1 MSGRGPAVADTG
13 LPGRRHYEVH
23 TTGDV
28 IRLISERVSHE
39 RLQDQFFYFEAS
51 ELFAITLGAKE
62 SLLTNPVAGMFR
74 WKFPDAITA
83 KWGHFVD
90 SISEIPEVSRVY
102 LDDASDEVT
111 HIWTFLDRVP
121 FESAPRYR
129 VYDVEEKAR
138 EKLEG
143 QDLEFHLINT
153 AEYPEGA
160 VSDRVPEAVLLFER
174 SDGE

>member
-1 MSGRGPAVADTG
+1 MGGRGPGVADTG
-13 LPGRRHYEVH
+13 APGRGLYTVVI
-23 TTGDV
+23 TGGGYRV
-28 IRLISERVSHE
+28 ISE
-39 RLQDQFFYFEAS
+39 LQHDQFVYIEGSDYFSVTPGVTEG
-51 ELFAITLGAKE
+51 LFT
-62 SLLTNPVAGMFR
+62 SPVADMFR
-74 WKFPDAITA
+74 WKFPDASAAT
-83 KWGHFVD
+83 WGRFVD

-111 HIWTFLDRVP
+111 HIWTFLDREP

-153 AEYPEGA
+153 AEYPEGT
-160 VSDRVPEAVLLFER
+160 VPDRAPGAVLLFER
-174 SDGE
+174 PDGE